1 MFDFKFRKFIT
12 PTVVGIIYAL
22 ELIGVTIG
30 VIYFIVEGFR
40 QSTTTGLMYLVGGI
54 IGWFLWVVLIRV
66 INESLVALTRI
77 AENTSEF
84 VDLMKRN
91 SGPPTLG

>member
-77 AENTSEF
+77 AENTSEL

>member
-12 PTVVGIIYAL
+12 PTVVGVVYVV

-30 VIYFIVEGFR
+30 LIYLIVEGFR
-40 QSTTTGLMYLVGGI
+40 KDTTTGLLYLAGSIV
-54 IGWFLWVVLIRV
+54 GWFLAAVLLRV
-66 INESLVALTRI
+66 INEGLVALTRI
-77 AENTSEF
+77 AENTTEL